1 MKPNPI
7 NLKILLSTPPPLP
20 NEFSGNING
29 PRGASH
35 GEWKAGLCDSAS
47 ELLDYS
53 KLGDGVGRMERD
65 VPLTDFWPVAYLRRF
80 IVNRRSRGRGNGIR
94 GMNEFFNAAREK
106 GARIAFV
113 WIGRDPI
120 EDLAANRRFFLRRG
134 WKILPA
140 DSNYMPILAYYEL

>member
-20 NEFSGNING
+20 NEFSGNIKV

-35 GEWKAGLCDSAS
+35 GEWKAAMCDSGS
-47 ELLDYS
+47 ELLGY
-53 KLGDGVGRMERD
+53 LHLADGAGRMERAI
-65 VPLTDFWPVAYLRRF
+65 PLTDIWPLAYLRRF

-94 GMNEFFNAAREK
+94 GMNDFFDAAREK

-113 WIGRDPI
+113 WIGKDAI
-120 EDLAANRRFFLRRG
+120 EDLEDNRQFYLRRE

-140 DSNYMPILAYYEL
+140 DSDYMPILAYYEL